1 MTTAQGPS
9 NATAPLATPPR
20 PIAATRQRRAESFR
34 SIQSFASEESS
45 TYGPSTPSFLPRP
58 PVPFQTPLSYQAPGR
73 PGISPPLEPEVPTA
87 LLDLD
92 FVVIRANTSFQQIM
106 ADDRDLTQS
115 RLHDIAAPADSESFK
130 AIQARLRG
138 EREAREPSYL
148 PPIIPSGED
157 PLRGVSDA
165 DIDRF
170 TQGFSDQ
177 TYNWIQL
184 KPGPRGSQVF
194 PARVRLARATTYF
207 AVVTLPSFRP
217 LEPPRAH
224 APIPQTASFVFGPP
238 LPPTE
243 QALREHQRQMTA
255 HSAPPSY
262 LPYPY
267 ESMQSPA
274 YHSHGVPTPAARAY
288 PPPPPPPPPPTR
300 YPQTYQQP
308 YQQPVLPSQP
318 MPEPP
323 SEYRPPTTS
332 SRTQPPPYG
341 LSTFTAPPPLPPASS
356 RDVQL
361 PPIAASPAS
370 GPAQGPPSIPPIQ
383 EGLTSTVPGGQR
395 HSESDEDSEGRRLR
409 SPRKRRRMGIDEVLQ
424 K

>member
-1 MTTAQGPS
+1 M
-9 NATAPLATPPR
+9 APLATPPR
-20 PIAATRQRRAESFR
+20 PITTTRQRRAESFR

-58 PVPFQTPLSYQAPGR
+58 PVPFQTPLTYPTPGR
-73 PGISPPLEPEVPTA
+73 PAISPPFEPEIPTA

-92 FVVIRANTSFQQIM
+92 FVIIRANTSFQQIM
-106 ADDRDLTQS
+106 ANDRDLTQS
-115 RLHDIAAPADSESFK
+115 RLNDIAAPADSESFK
-130 AIQARLRG
+130 NIQTRLRG

-148 PPIIPSGED
+148 PPIVPSGED

-165 DIDRF
+165 DIERF

-177 TYNWIQL
+177 TYNWMQL
-184 KPGPRGSQVF
+184 KPGPRGSQIF

-217 LEPPRAH
+217 VEPPRAH
-224 APIPQTASFVFGPP
+224 MPIPQTASFVFGPP

-243 QALREHQRQMTA
+243 DALREHQRQMTA

-274 YHSHGVPTPAARAY
+274 YHSHGVPTPVTRAY
-288 PPPPPPPPPPTR
+288 PPPPPR

-308 YQQPVLPSQP
+308 YQQHFLPSQP
-318 MPEPP
+318 IPGPPPESRLPL
-323 SEYRPPTTS
+323 TS
-332 SRTQPPPYG
+332 SRTQAPPYG
-341 LSTFTAPPPLPPASS
+341 LSAFTAPPPHLPPTSS

-361 PPIAASPAS
+361 PPIAASPALA
-370 GPAQGPPSIPPIQ
+370 PAQGPPSIPPIQ
-383 EGLTSTVPGGQR
+383 EGPTIAAPESHQR
-395 HSESDEDSEGRRLR
+395 SESDEDSEGKRLR

-424 K
+424 